1 LWTTAEEPRAQAGGR
16 VPIGYRLVGPDEGL
30 LDHVL
35 GAILGEQTTGAA
47 QERSPVSR
55 HQQPEGRLEASRRQ
69 LDEPFVHF

>member
-1 LWTTAEEPRAQAGGR
+1 VDHPEERRAQTGGR
-16 VPIGYRLVGPDEGL
+16 VPIGYRLVDPDEGP

-35 GAILGEQTTGAA
+35 GAVPGKQTTGAA
-47 QERSPVSR
+47 HERSPMSR